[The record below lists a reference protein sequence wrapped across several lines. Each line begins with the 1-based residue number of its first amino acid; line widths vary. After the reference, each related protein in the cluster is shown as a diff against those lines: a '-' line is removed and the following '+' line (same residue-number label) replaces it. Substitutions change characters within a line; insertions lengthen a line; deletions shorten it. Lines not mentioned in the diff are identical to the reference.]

1 MGIKLA
7 GSYKFSAAAPNASD
21 DNKEWSWA
29 GFALLTTGKM
39 HKCWDFENGKP
50 TWEVTGLDAAGLAYW
65 GKYMYS

>member
-39 HKCWDFENGKP
+39 HKCWDFENGNQR
-50 TWEVTGLDAAGLAYW
+50 GQ
-65 GKYMYS
+65 